1 MNESTIQ
8 LLADKAKGKVALLK
22 ESKLKY
28 IISAMFAGLLVG
40 MGCIL
45 VYTVGGMLNVE
56 HSPFTKIAVGLSF
69 SFALSL
75 ILILGY
81 ELFTSNTMV
90 MTVGSLAKKT
100 TNKDWFSI
108 LAYSYIGNFLGAVLI
123 SVIFV
128 ATGLTDKGTTI
139 DYFTYVATAK
149 VSGTALQL
157 FAKGILCNI
166 LVCAAVLS
174 AYKLKDQMAQLF
186 IALICLYAFVTSGFE
201 HCIANMTVFITTLL
215 SPGSVGAITVGQ
227 ALYST
232 VFVTLGNIVGGAL
245 FYGVATYFLSKDQT
259 KNNKEEEI
267 SKAS

>member
-1 MNESTIQ
+1 MNEQTIQ
-8 LLADKAKGKVALLK
+8 LLAKKAQAKVALLN

-28 IISAMFAGLLVG
+28 IVSAMFAGLLVG

-45 VYTVGGMLNVE
+45 VYSVGGMLHAE

-75 ILILGY
+75 ILVLGY

-90 MTVGSLAKKT
+90 MTVGALDKKT
-100 TNKDWFSI
+100 TMKNWFSI
-108 LAYSYIGNFLGAVLI
+108 LTFSYIGNFLGALLI
-123 SVIFV
+123 SILFV
-128 ATGLTDKGTTI
+128 ATGLTDKGTAI
-139 DYFTYVATAK
+139 EYFSYVATAK

-166 LVCAAVLS
+166 LVCGAVLS
-174 AYKLKDQMAQLF
+174 AYKLKNEMAQLF
-186 IALICLYAFVTSGFE
+186 MALICLYAFVTSGFE

-215 SPGSVGAITVGQ
+215 SPGSVGVITASQ

-232 VFVTLGNIVGGAL
+232 VFVTLGNIVGGAV
-245 FYGVATYFLSKDQT
+245 FYGIATYFLSKEKT
-259 KNNKEEEI
+259 NKVEEI
-267 SKAS
+267 KEAC

>member
-1 MNESTIQ
+1 MNEQTIQ
-8 LLADKAKGKVALLK
+8 LLAKKAQAKVALLN

-28 IISAMFAGLLVG
+28 IVSAMFAGLLVG

-45 VYTVGGMLNVE
+45 VYSVGGMLHAE

-75 ILILGY
+75 ILVLGY

-90 MTVGSLAKKT
+90 MTVGALDKKT
-100 TNKDWFSI
+100 TMKNWFSI
-108 LAYSYIGNFLGAVLI
+108 LTFSYIGNFLGALLI
-123 SVIFV
+123 SILFV
-128 ATGLTDKGTTI
+128 ATGLTDKGTAI
-139 DYFTYVATAK
+139 EYFAYVATAT

-166 LVCAAVLS
+166 LVCGAVLS
-174 AYKLKDQMAQLF
+174 AYKLKNEMAQLF
-186 IALICLYAFVTSGFE
+186 MALICLYAFVTSGFE

-215 SPGSVGAITVGQ
+215 SPGSVGVITASQ

-232 VFVTLGNIVGGAL
+232 VFVTLGNIVGGAV
-245 FYGVATYFLSKDQT
+245 FYGIATYFLSKEKT
-259 KNNKEEEI
+259 NKVEEI
-267 SKAS
+267 KEAC

>member
-1 MNESTIQ
+1 MNEQTIQ
-8 LLADKAKGKVALLK
+8 LLAKKSQAKVALLN

-28 IISAMFAGLLVG
+28 IVSAMFAGLLVG

-45 VYTVGGMLNVE
+45 VYSVGGMLHAE

-75 ILILGY
+75 ILVLGY

-90 MTVGSLAKKT
+90 MTVGALDKKT
-100 TNKDWFSI
+100 TMKNWFSI
-108 LAYSYIGNFLGAVLI
+108 LTFSYIGNFLGALLI
-123 SVIFV
+123 SILFV
-128 ATGLTDKGTTI
+128 ATGLTDKGTAI
-139 DYFTYVATAK
+139 EYFSYVATAK

-166 LVCAAVLS
+166 LVCGAVLS
-174 AYKLKDQMAQLF
+174 AYKLKNEMAQLF
-186 IALICLYAFVTSGFE
+186 MALICLYAFVTSGFE

-215 SPGSVGAITVGQ
+215 SPGSVGVITASQ

-232 VFVTLGNIVGGAL
+232 VFVTLGNIVGGAV
-245 FYGVATYFLSKDQT
+245 FYGIATYFLSKEKT
-259 KNNKEEEI
+259 NKVEEI
-267 SKAS
+267 KEAC

>member
-1 MNESTIQ
+1 MNEQTIQ
-8 LLADKAKGKVALLK
+8 LLAKKSQAKVALLN

-28 IISAMFAGLLVG
+28 IVSAMFAGLLVG

-45 VYTVGGMLNVE
+45 VYSVGGMLHAE

-75 ILILGY
+75 ILVLGY

-90 MTVGSLAKKT
+90 MTVGALDKKT
-100 TNKDWFSI
+100 TMKNWFSI
-108 LAYSYIGNFLGAVLI
+108 LTFSYIGNFLGALLI
-123 SVIFV
+123 SILFV
-128 ATGLTDKGTTI
+128 ATGLTDKGTAI
-139 DYFTYVATAK
+139 EYFAYVATAK

-166 LVCAAVLS
+166 LVCGAVLS
-174 AYKLKDQMAQLF
+174 AYKLKNEMAQLF
-186 IALICLYAFVTSGFE
+186 MALICLYAFVTSGFE

-215 SPGSVGAITVGQ
+215 SPGSVGVITASQ

-232 VFVTLGNIVGGAL
+232 VFVTLGNIVGGAV
-245 FYGVATYFLSKDQT
+245 FYGIATYFLSKEKT
-259 KNNKEEEI
+259 NKVEEI
-267 SKAS
+267 KEAC

>member
-8 LLADKAKGKVALLK
+8 LLADKAKAKVALLK

-28 IISAMFAGLLVG
+28 LVSAMFAGLLVG

-45 VYTVGGMLNVE
+45 VYSVGGMLYAE

-75 ILILGY
+75 ILVLGY

-90 MTVGSLAKKT
+90 MTVGALDKKT
-100 TNKDWFSI
+100 NSKDWFSI
-108 LAYSYIGNFLGAVLI
+108 LIYSYVGNFLGALLI
-123 SVIFV
+123 SILFV
-128 ATGLTDKGTTI
+128 ATGLADKGTAI
-139 DYFTYVATAK
+139 DYFAYVATAK
-149 VSGTALQL
+149 VNGTALQL

-166 LVCAAVLS
+166 LVCGAVLS

-186 IALICLYAFVTSGFE
+186 MALICLYAFVTSGFE

-215 SPGSVGAITVGQ
+215 SPGSVGVITVGQ

-232 VFVTLGNIVGGAL
+232 LFVTLGNIVGGAI

-259 KNNKEEEI
+259 KKNIEEV

>member
-1 MNESTIQ
+1 MNEQTIQ
-8 LLADKAKGKVALLK
+8 LLAKKAQAKVALLN

-28 IISAMFAGLLVG
+28 IVSAMFAGLLVG

-45 VYTVGGMLNVE
+45 VYSVGGMLHAE

-75 ILILGY
+75 ILVLGY

-90 MTVGSLAKKT
+90 MTVGALDKKT
-100 TNKDWFSI
+100 TMKNWFSI
-108 LAYSYIGNFLGAVLI
+108 LTFSYIGNFLGALLI
-123 SVIFV
+123 SILIV
-128 ATGLTDKGTTI
+128 ATGLTDKGTAI
-139 DYFTYVATAK
+139 EYFAYVATAK

-166 LVCAAVLS
+166 LVCGAVLS
-174 AYKLKDQMAQLF
+174 AYKLKNEMAQLF
-186 IALICLYAFVTSGFE
+186 MALICLYAFVTSGFE

-215 SPGSVGAITVGQ
+215 SPGSVGVITASQ

-232 VFVTLGNIVGGAL
+232 VFVTLGNIVGGAV
-245 FYGVATYFLSKDQT
+245 FYGIATYFLSKEKT
-259 KNNKEEEI
+259 NKVEEI
-267 SKAS
+267 KEAC

>member
-1 MNESTIQ
+1 MNEQTIQ
-8 LLADKAKGKVALLK
+8 LLAKKSQAKVALLN

-28 IISAMFAGLLVG
+28 IVSAMFAGLLVG

-45 VYTVGGMLNVE
+45 VYSVGGMLHAE

-75 ILILGY
+75 ILVLGY

-90 MTVGSLAKKT
+90 MTVGALDKKT
-100 TNKDWFSI
+100 TMKNWFSI
-108 LAYSYIGNFLGAVLI
+108 LTFSYIGNFLGALLI
-123 SVIFV
+123 SILFV
-128 ATGLTDKGTTI
+128 ATGLTDKGTAI
-139 DYFTYVATAK
+139 EYFAYVATAK

-166 LVCAAVLS
+166 LVCGAVLS
-174 AYKLKDQMAQLF
+174 AYKLKNEMAQLF
-186 IALICLYAFVTSGFE
+186 MALICLYAFVTSGFE

-215 SPGSVGAITVGQ
+215 SPGSVGVITASQ

-232 VFVTLGNIVGGAL
+232 VFVTLGNIVGGAV
-245 FYGVATYFLSKDQT
+245 FYGIATYFLSKEKT
-259 KNNKEEEI
+259 NEVEEI
-267 SKAS
+267 KEAC